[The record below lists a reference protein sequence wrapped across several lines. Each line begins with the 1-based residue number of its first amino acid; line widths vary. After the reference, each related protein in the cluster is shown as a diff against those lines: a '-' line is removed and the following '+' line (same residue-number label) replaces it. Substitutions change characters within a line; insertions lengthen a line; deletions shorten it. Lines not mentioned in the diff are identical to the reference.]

1 MSQLNTGERDV
12 VWDIDIPH
20 IFNIKEDY
28 YVHPVNPN
36 KPILDY
42 GAWTPK
48 FRGEPCITCWLR
60 DTSTSEGLGWRAH
73 DKSLH
78 PIEECPRR
86 GSGMEI
92 YRGGNALR

>member
-1 MSQLNTGERDV
+1 MSQLNTGEQNV
-12 VWDIDIPH
+12 VWDIDMPY
-20 IFNIKEDY
+20 IFSIKEDY
-28 YVHPVNPN
+28 DVDAENPTFH
-36 KPILDY
+36 Y
-42 GAWTPK
+42 RAWTPK